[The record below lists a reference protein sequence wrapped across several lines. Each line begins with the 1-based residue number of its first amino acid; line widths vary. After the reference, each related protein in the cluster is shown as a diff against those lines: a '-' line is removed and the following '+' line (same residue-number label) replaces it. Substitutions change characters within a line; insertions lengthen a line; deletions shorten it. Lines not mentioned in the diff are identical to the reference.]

1 MDFVYKGIIL
11 LFSLFPFIIG
21 SELDYDG
28 WLQIRLYHALNDNS
42 IPHFTE
48 RGNITVSSI
57 KNGVSSIAQAGLVP
71 SQLTAIKT
79 LAHNDHKY
87 RLKAVIRTSS
97 GFESTFLTSVPACH
111 LFGTEFEDI
120 LTVWLDIAGEPIS
133 VTQVSPGPCMTNLPT
148 TKMWTT
154 SVQIQSPDAGPTPD
168 TASYIYKLEKEKE
181 ARERG
186 ETKDNRSF
194 LAKYWMYIVP
204 ALIFVVLTSAANP
217 DAATG
222 GGGGGGGGQRQ

>member
-1 MDFVYKGIIL
+1 MNFVYKGIIL
-11 LFSLFPFIIG
+11 LFSIFPFIIG

-28 WLQIRLYHALNDNS
+28 WLQIRLYHALNDN
-42 IPHFTE
+42 PVAHFTE

-57 KNGVSSIAQAGLVP
+57 RNGVSSIAQAGLDP
-71 SQLTAIKT
+71 SQLTAMKT
-79 LAHNDHKY
+79 LANNGNKY

-97 GFESTFLTSVPACH
+97 GSETTFLTSVPACH
-111 LFGTEFEDI
+111 LFGTELEDI

-133 VTQVSPGPCMTNLPT
+133 VSQVSPGPCMLNLPT

-154 SVQIQSPDAGPTPD
+154 SVQIRSPDGGPTPD
-168 TASYIYKLEKEKE
+168 TASYILKVENEKA

-217 DAATG
+217 DAAA
-222 GGGGGGGGQRQ
+222 GGGGGGGQRQ